1 MFPVLSEVAQG
12 RSFCIQWVA
21 PSHVSSRKRRACG
34 VVTGSGMRVL
44 TWSSISTTPTTSAGY
59 KRQQHAH
66 KLDGRRSS
74 GLADCR
80 NV

>member
-44 TWSSISTTPTTSAGY
+44 TLSSISSG
-59 KRQQHAH
+59 QDQHLRGVAMAYP
-66 KLDGRRSS
+66 RATRT
-74 GLADCR
+74 
-80 NV
+80 